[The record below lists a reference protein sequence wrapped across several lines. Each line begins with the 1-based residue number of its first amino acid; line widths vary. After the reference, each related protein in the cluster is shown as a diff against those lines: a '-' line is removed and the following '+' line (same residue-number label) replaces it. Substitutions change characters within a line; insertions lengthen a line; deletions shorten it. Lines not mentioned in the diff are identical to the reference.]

1 MTCLEGPWSLRRGAP
16 RTNESTTRSC
26 LWGNFDGTVVIVL
39 LSSRRPVDSGVVTSG
54 FSSSLRCL
62 GEWSGAVLAAVCV
75 SQLLIIVVCARVI
88 RRLYVGVVV
97 PSAKLGKVL
106 YVIGGI
112 YLGLMCLRLI
122 IGLTVL
128 PDHFWFGAILP
139 TLFHLVLASFILV
152 YGRFHV
158 EASRETR
165 GYDSRGVA

>member
-1 MTCLEGPWSLRRGAP
+1 MNRQRDRVYGVILTALLLLFCFRVGAQLIQAWS
-16 RTNESTTRSC
+16 
-26 LWGNFDGTVVIVL
+26 
-39 LSSRRPVDSGVVTSG
+39 PVDVLPP
-54 FSSSLRCL
+54 FDA
-62 GEWSGAVLAAVCV
+62 WASGAVPYWLLCV

-106 YVIGGI
+106 FLIGGM

-152 YGRFHV
+152 HGRFHV

>member
-1 MTCLEGPWSLRRGAP
+1 M
-16 RTNESTTRSC
+16 
-26 LWGNFDGTVVIVL
+26 
-39 LSSRRPVDSGVVTSG
+39 
-54 FSSSLRCL
+54 
-62 GEWSGAVLAAVCV
+62 
-75 SQLLIIVVCARVI
+75 
-88 RRLYVGVVV
+88 

>member
-1 MTCLEGPWSLRRGAP
+1 MNRQRDRVYGVILTALLLLFCFRVGAQLIQAWS
-16 RTNESTTRSC
+16 
-26 LWGNFDGTVVIVL
+26 
-39 LSSRRPVDSGVVTSG
+39 PVDVLPP
-54 FSSSLRCL
+54 FDA
-62 GEWSGAVLAAVCV
+62 WASGAVPYWLLCV

-106 YVIGGI
+106 FLIGGM

-128 PDHFWFGAILP
+128 PDHFWFGAIWP

-152 YGRFHV
+152 HGRFHV